1 MKIESLEDLEKLLK
15 LCQKM
20 MVHTVVVDGMTV
32 QMAVRA
38 PETKQVAEEDDGVHI
53 DPATG
58 LPFTDEEFKFFTEL
72 QSRSN

>member
-20 MVHTVVVDGMTV
+20 QVHTVVVDGITV
-32 QMAVRA
+32 QLAVRA
-38 PETKQVAEEDDGVHI
+38 PEPKVTQEEDGVHI

-58 LPFTDEEFKFFTEL
+58 LPFTEEEFKFFTEL
-72 QSRSN
+72 QTRSN